1 MKKIV
6 GCYKFYKTF
15 NTKGGVVTGCKL
27 FNSSLSPIW
36 RGFASGFII
45 CKKECTRLAA
55 ASDKDYQSLAQ
66 GRWFSLATSASST
79 TKTGCHD
86 DDIITEILLK
96 VALNT
101 INKIKSNQSGLYCSD
116 SKQTW
121 ITPHPQLFILP
132 NRKKNILLWLNHC

>member
-1 MKKIV
+1 
-6 GCYKFYKTF
+6 
-15 NTKGGVVTGCKL
+15 
-27 FNSSLSPIW
+27 
-36 RGFASGFII
+36 
-45 CKKECTRLAA
+45 
-55 ASDKDYQSLAQ
+55 
-66 GRWFSLATSASST
+66 
-79 TKTGCHD
+79 
-86 DDIITEILLK
+86 LLK